1 MIRLHLKHDYKKLM
15 SHLKGRYASE
25 RHFDGPITQPAEVL
39 KPNGDTLGILV
50 KGKIDSSLQAKTFEL
65 LKTVYGLPSM
75 RPGAVGAGSSQRRIK
90 RDRTLSNMRAVPY
103 AVLEVLKRNG
113 VQTSQ
118 FGYMDPLVN
127 RFDCRETAW
136 SVTEPA
142 LLEGLLPFLLEA
154 DEAFRDNLP
163 ERYAAQLAECRK
175 APDWNLHGTCFT
187 TGTVNLNWRVSY
199 HRDSHDLKNGFGVM
213 AALGSSLTLV
223 YPRFRCAFEMQPG
236 DILLGDVH
244 ELHAQLPFTR
254 DQLAIVLYCRE
265 HIAACQ
271 ARPR

>member
-1 MIRLHLKHDYKKLM
+1 MMRLHLKHDYRKLM
-15 SHLKGRYASE
+15 AHLKGRYASD
-25 RHFDGPITQPAEVL
+25 RHFDVRVDQPAEVF
-39 KPNGDTLGILV
+39 KPNRDHLGILV
-50 KGKIDSSLQAKTFEL
+50 GEKLDATLQAKTFDL
-65 LKTVYGLPSM
+65 LKTVKGLPSM

-90 RDRTLSNMRAVPY
+90 RDRTLSNMRAVSNT
-103 AVLEVLKRNG
+103 VLEVLERKG

-127 RFDCRETAW
+127 RFDCRETEW

-142 LLEGLLPFLLEA
+142 LLEGLTPFLLEA
-154 DEAFRDNLP
+154 DEAFRDHLP

-199 HRDSHDLKNGFGVM
+199 HRDAHDLKKGFGVV
-213 AALGSSLTLV
+213 ATLGSSLTLV
-223 YPRFRCAFEMQPG
+223 YPRFRCAFQLEPG
-236 DILLGDVH
+236 TILLCDVH
-244 ELHAQLPFTR
+244 ELHAQLPFTG

-271 ARPR
+271 ARTK

>member
-1 MIRLHLKHDYKKLM
+1 MMRLQLKHDYKKLV
-15 SHLKGRYASE
+15 SHLKGRFASD
-25 RHFDGPITQPAEVL
+25 RHFEVRITDVATVL
-39 KPNGDTLGILV
+39 KPNGDPLGILV
-50 KGKIDSSLQAKTFEL
+50 EKKLEASLQTKTFDL
-65 LKTVYGLPSM
+65 LKAVEGLPSM

-90 RDRTLSNMRAVPY
+90 RDSTLSNMRAVPT

-127 RFDCRETAW
+127 RFDCRETEW
-136 SVTEPA
+136 SVAEPA
-142 LLEGLLPFLLEA
+142 LLDGLMPFLLEA
-154 DEAFRDNLP
+154 DEAFRDHLP

-199 HRDSHDLKNGFGVM
+199 HRDSHDLKQGFGVM
-213 AALGSSLTLV
+213 VTLGSPLTLV
-223 YPRFRCAFEMQPG
+223 YPRFRCAFDMQPG
-236 DILLGDVH
+236 RIFLGEVH
-244 ELHAQLPFTR
+244 DLHAQLPFMR

-271 ARPR
+271 AGSR